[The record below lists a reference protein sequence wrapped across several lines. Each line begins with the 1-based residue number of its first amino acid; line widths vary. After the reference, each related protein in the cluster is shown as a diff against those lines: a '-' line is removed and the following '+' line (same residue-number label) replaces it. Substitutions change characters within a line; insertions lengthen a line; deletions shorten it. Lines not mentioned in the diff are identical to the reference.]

1 MQQNNIKISEENDM
15 SLKMIGENLTYLM
28 RMHGIDASRLSIET
42 GIGIATINNLRKG
55 IGNPTISTLSSIGEF
70 FSVKVGELTD
80 KDLRVSGEANHNVR
94 SLPLISYS
102 DIERFLDQ
110 AMTTSDTYTTEVDDI
125 TDDSL
130 FVVEITNN
138 SLSPEWDRG
147 TYCVISLQEPFCDG
161 DIVLVKLKNY
171 PICLR
176 RVFVSHDDLQFTNIS
191 LDSDSSV
198 KSYSDYAIVGVLL
211 KTIKRLK

>member
-1 MQQNNIKISEENDM
+1 MQPNNIKISEENGM
-15 SLKMIGENLTYLM
+15 SLKTIGENLTYLM
-28 RMHGIDASRLSIET
+28 RMHGIDGSRLSSET

-55 IGNPTISTLSSIGEF
+55 VGNPTIATLASIGEF

-80 KDLRVSGEANHNVR
+80 KDLSVTGETKHNVR

-102 DIERFLDQ
+102 DVERFL
-110 AMTTSDTYTTEVDDI
+110 ANMIRTADTYTTEVDDM

-130 FVVEITNN
+130 FVVEIANN
-138 SLSPEWDRG
+138 SLSPELDRG
-147 TYCVISLQEPFCDG
+147 TYCVISLKEPFCDG

-176 RVFVSHDDLQFTNIS
+176 RVFVSDGDLLFTNIS

>member
-1 MQQNNIKISEENDM
+1 MQQKHIKTSEENDM

-28 RMHGIDASRLSIET
+28 RMHGVDANRLSIET

-55 IGNPTISTLSSIGEF
+55 VGNPTISTLSSIGEF
-70 FSVKVGELTD
+70 FNVKVGDLTD
-80 KDLRVSGEANHNVR
+80 KDIKITGEGSQNVK
-94 SLPLISYS
+94 SIPLISYS
-102 DIERFLDQ
+102 DIERFLENKLRT
-110 AMTTSDTYTTEVDDI
+110 ADTYTTEVDDI

-130 FVVEITNN
+130 FAVEITNN
-138 SLSPEWDRG
+138 SLSPEFDRG
-147 TYCVISLQEPFCDG
+147 TYCVISLKEQYCDG

-176 RVFVSHDDLQFTNIS
+176 RVFVSDEDLQFTNIS
-191 LDSDSSV
+191 LESDNSA
-198 KSYSDYAIVGVLL
+198 KSYSDYTIVGVLL